1 MRRGAFAGCG
11 PAADTSSAEGRRN
24 ERQRKR
30 HQKSEFA
37 LFQTSLPL
45 FQLFYFVKCWRFFQ
59 ELKSKGLYLSSQK
72 KKNHPVV
79 LCLRPPQN
87 VKLGSFTCSSCTVT
101 AKKCTKKRD
110 ARAKLLFASLL
121 PFCRSRCRRRCLS
134 SLLSI
139 PRGSSVKAA

>member
-1 MRRGAFAGCG
+1 MHLLCSLKGPLQKLSSPNLLGIPQPWSIRELKQQRYSGYRSFFSRVRRGAFAGCG

-72 KKNHPVV
+72 KKKTPG
-79 LCLRPPQN
+79 CL
-87 VKLGSFTCSSCTVT
+87 VFTSSTEREIRKFHV
-101 AKKCTKKRD
+101 
-110 ARAKLLFASLL
+110 
-121 PFCRSRCRRRCLS
+121 
-134 SLLSI
+134 
-139 PRGSSVKAA
+139 